1 MLSKFSTIPTQLFLA
16 GFLYFLALSL
26 VASAQQSA
34 VDTASQPFAEE
45 IEAFKKADRQKMP
58 PKDAILFVG
67 SSSIRQWTTLKEDFS
82 NKEVINRGFGGS
94 QFSDLLRYDDQIVY
108 PYKPRQIFIYEGDN
122 DLNAGNSPE
131 QVLQDFK
138 AFVKR
143 SRERLPETELVFISI
158 KPSPSRIDLF
168 EEMKEANQLIKAYS
182 KETQNIRYAD
192 IFHAMLDEDGE
203 IRTDIFTED
212 MLHLNA
218 KGYDL
223 WERII
228 RPYLD

>member
-34 VDTASQPFAEE
+34 VHTASQPFAEQ

-82 NKEVINRGFGGS
+82 NKEVMNRGFGGS

-182 KETQNIRYAD
+182 KETQNVRYAD

-203 IRTDIFTED
+203 IRADIFTED

>member
-1 MLSKFSTIPTQLFLA
+1 VRENLTNK
-16 GFLYFLALSL
+16 
-26 VASAQQSA
+26 QS
-34 VDTASQPFAEE
+34 
-45 IEAFKKADRQKMP
+45 IK
-58 PKDAILFVG
+58 
-67 SSSIRQWTTLKEDFS
+67 
-82 NKEVINRGFGGS
+82 RGFGWS
-94 QFSDLLRYDDQIVY
+94 KFSDLLRQCDHIVY
-108 PYKPRQIFIYEGDN
+108 HYKPRQIFIYEGDN

-182 KETQNIRYAD
+182 KETQNVRYAD

-203 IRTDIFTED
+203 IRADIFTED